1 MPRSKSKR
9 SKSSRSKSRKN
20 VIRKEGWMKPVNEDL
35 SKLLDE
41 DFDDGGIAY
50 NRKYHRPTALVKT
63 SMRDGRVIRDPTSKR
78 VLAYGDEHV
87 KKPTGKRDTTTLNHR
102 RTRLTRLYN
111 QEYRQPPKKKT
122 CCERWFRWGSKKR
135 NKKCKKK
142 CKTRKKKRKKRT
154 RKRKKRKKKK
164 R

>member
-1 MPRSKSKR
+1 MPRSKRKR

-35 SKLLDE
+35 SKLLNE

-78 VLAYGDEHV
+78 TLAYGDEHV

-102 RTRLTRLYN
+102 RTRLVRFSN
-111 QEYRQPPKKKT
+111 PSYRKPPKNKS
-122 CCERWFRWGSKKR
+122 CCKRWFGRDAG

>member
-41 DFDDGGIAY
+41 DFDDGGITY

-122 CCERWFRWGSKKR
+122 CCERLCGRGGG
-135 NKKCKKK
+135 KKK